1 MVSEVNFELIY
12 DEMSERIIE
21 AAAELVTTSGAHTLT
36 VREVLNKLGITNR
49 VFYNRFKNID
59 EVLKILYKNTVLRM
73 RETIVLESTNKEEFF
88 EYVINVLSDILV
100 KSYDIKMQFNH
111 YVFEHDSLSESNYK
125 WWMAEIKKL
134 IEYAKEKRFIKDVDS
149 DVLSYSIWC
158 FCRGYNADAVGRN
171 IPKEEAVR
179 QFKYSFSFLLDGL
192 KLD

>member
-36 VREVLNKLGITNR
+36 VR
-49 VFYNRFKNID
+49 

-125 WWMAEIKKL
+125 WWTAEIKKL